1 MVIEASLTVFLGIL
15 HELDYTDQETPRLF
29 YTPVDT
35 ILDPGEL
42 LHLLPSSSNIN
53 LVLPSSISRQD
64 LINIFSI
71 LHNMTT
77 EVLGLLPTR
86 SAAYRSPLWYEM
98 VLIRT
103 TLLLSASLLDSVF
116 LDSAALAENS
126 SSTLQVSINE
136 IMLLFDL
143 SSDVQERYVLSAY
156 LSVFNMDNE
165 VIDNLSLKSL
175 RHTTKGLSNED
186 WSLPAFLNEAPLDYI
201 SDIYGFSGPCIF
213 EIKGPGINYCLRYN
227 FHSGDMCIDN
237 WTGFIFD
244 LNLLALLVLSLT
256 FYT

>member
-1 MVIEASLTVFLGIL
+1 
-15 HELDYTDQETPRLF
+15 
-29 YTPVDT
+29 
-35 ILDPGEL
+35 
-42 LHLLPSSSNIN
+42 
-53 LVLPSSISRQD
+53 
-64 LINIFSI
+64 
-71 LHNMTT
+71 MTT

-116 LDSAALAENS
+116 LDSVVLAENS
-126 SSTLQVSINE
+126 SSTLQVSING

-175 RHTTKGLSNED
+175 RHTTKGLSNE
-186 WSLPAFLNEAPLDYI
+186 
-201 SDIYGFSGPCIF
+201 
-213 EIKGPGINYCLRYN
+213 
-227 FHSGDMCIDN
+227 
-237 WTGFIFD
+237 
-244 LNLLALLVLSLT
+244 V
-256 FYT
+256 